1 LNRPL
6 VAGFEVPGDTI
17 FARAMQF
24 TISRSMPLFARGVYW
39 FLGPESVYWGHNAL
53 IRVSPFMRH
62 GNVPEMPGTP
72 PRGGT
77 IMSQDIVEAALL
89 GRAGWTVDWDVDS
102 AGSYDEMPAN
112 ILSYGR
118 RDRRWC
124 QGNFQ
129 HFWLIFGGGVR
140 FGHRLYFANGIL
152 AYTSG
157 PLLLLL
163 MTLGL
168 VQGLRGRV
176 YEYQQGLLW
185 LFVVP
190 FLIMLLTPKLMG
202 VLDTIRKRRLDWAE
216 ALSFALEVPF
226 SLLLAPLLFYLHTT
240 FVLGILRGRVALWIS
255 PSRNPGE
262 TLPLRTAV
270 QMFWLPGILAVGPTV
285 LAWWFVPSFLVY
297 LLAIIVGWML
307 AIPLAAGSSWLMRIS
322 RIWTARVPAED
333 SALIDAAES
342 QRELSDVQASASRDP
357 VQRVQHPLS

>member
-1 LNRPL
+1 
-6 VAGFEVPGDTI
+6 
-17 FARAMQF
+17 M
-24 TISRSMPLFARGVYW
+24 RGVAVRK
-39 FLGPESVYWGHNAL
+39 G
-53 IRVSPFMRH
+53 RDR
-62 GNVPEMPGTP
+62 
-72 PRGGT
+72 R
-77 IMSQDIVEAALL
+77 AA
-89 GRAGWTVDWDVDS
+89 RS
-102 AGSYDEMPAN
+102 AGSRPTTP
-112 ILSYGR
+112 GK

-129 HFWLIFGGGVR
+129 HFWLIFGDGVR

-185 LFVVP
+185 LFLVP

-202 VLDTIRKRRLDWAE
+202 VLDTIRQRRLDGAE

-240 FVLGILRGRVALWIS
+240 FVLGILRGRVTPWIS

-270 QMFWLPGILAVGPTV
+270 QMFWLPGIAAVGLTA
-285 LAWWFVPSFLVY
+285 LAWWLVPSFLVY
-297 LLAIIVGWML
+297 LLAIIVGWAI
-307 AIPLAAGSSWLMRIS
+307 AIPLATACSQRMRVQMLWAG
-322 RIWTARVPAED
+322 RVPQSDQAF
-333 SALIDAAES
+333 LMVAAS
-342 QRELSDVQASASRDP
+342 
-357 VQRVQHPLS
+357 

>member
-1 LNRPL
+1 
-6 VAGFEVPGDTI
+6 
-17 FARAMQF
+17 MQF

-53 IRVSPFMRH
+53 IRVAPFMEH
-62 GNVPEMPGTP
+62 CNLPEMPGKP

-77 IMSQDIVEAALL
+77 IMSQDIVEASLI
-89 GRAGWTVDWDVDS
+89 GRAGWTVEWDVDS

-129 HFWLIFGGGVR
+129 HFWLIFGDGMR

-185 LFVVP
+185 LFIVP

-202 VLDTIRKRRLDWAE
+202 VLDTIRKRRLDGAE

-240 FVLGILRGRVALWIS
+240 FVLGILQGRVTPWIS

-262 TLPLRTAV
+262 TLQLRTAV
-270 QMFWLPGILAVGPTV
+270 QMFWRPGILALGLTA
-285 LAWWFVPSFLVY
+285 LAWWLVPSFLVY
-297 LLAIIVGWML
+297 LLAIIAGWGV
-307 AIPLAAGSSWLMRIS
+307 AIPLAVGSSRMLK
-322 RIWTARVPAED
+322 AELPWAERAPDIELGLATTRGQRPD
-333 SALIDAAES
+333 SC
-342 QRELSDVQASASRDP
+342 VASPPDQTTTHASFRD
-357 VQRVQHPLS
+357 